1 MYTIIAAIGKNRE
14 LGRDNKLLWSL
25 KGDLKFFKEKTT
37 NHTIIMG
44 RKTFESL
51 GRVLPNR
58 KHIILCNDMNL
69 IINDENVLVL
79 DDISELDN
87 YINSNDENFVIGGG
101 TIYKLLMPYVSK
113 LYVTH
118 IDEDFEGDVYFPEID
133 LNIWKKIS
141 EEDGV
146 TNEENPYSYKYVSY
160 IRK

>member
-1 MYTIIAAIGKNRE
+1 MLSIIVAVAKNNVIGK
-14 LGRDNKLLWSL
+14 DNKLLWHLSE
-25 KGDLKFFKEKTT
+25 DLKRFKRLTMNK
-37 NHTIIMG
+37 NIIMG

-79 DDISELDN
+79 DNISKLDY
-87 YINSNDENFVIGGG
+87 YINSNEENFVIGGG
-101 TIYKLLMPYVSK
+101 TIYKLLMPFVSK

-118 IDEDFEGDVYFPEID
+118 IDEAFEGDVYFPEID
-133 LNIWKKIS
+133 LKIWKKIS

-146 TNEENPYSYKYVSY
+146 TNEENPYSYKYVTY

>member
-1 MYTIIAAIGKNRE
+1 MLSIIVAVAKNNAIGK
-14 LGRDNKLLWSL
+14 DNKLLWHL
-25 KGDLKFFKEKTT
+25 PEDLKRFKKLTM
-37 NHTIIMG
+37 NKNIIMG
-44 RKTFESL
+44 RRTFESL

-69 IINDENVLVL
+69 NIDDENVSVL
-79 DDISELDN
+79 DDISKLDN
-87 YINSNDENFVIGGG
+87 YINSKEENFVIGGG

-113 LYVTH
+113 LYITH
-118 IDEDFEGDVYFPEID
+118 IDENFDGDVYFPGID

-146 TNEENPYSYKYVSY
+146 TNEENPYSYKYVTY